1 MCQNTYIGTYIPH
14 SVNTTMY
21 KHFYSQVLVELAKS
35 CDRPHERHLV
45 HHVPSIPSLLV
56 HLHLRAA
63 RHASLRR
70 LLQLSGRQ
78 ADVQL
83 RHDHERLA
91 HSFPGS
97 CLDTSGHYFIY
108 FVLSKRMQC
117 FYNKLMRKY
126 PSSIWRDSNSQR
138 RFEYGSLSPLTNI
151 KVAY

>member
-1 MCQNTYIGTYIPH
+1 
-14 SVNTTMY
+14 MY
-21 KHFYSQVLVELAKS
+21 NHFYSQVLVELAKS

-56 HLHLRAA
+56 HLYLRAA

-97 CLDTSGHYFIY
+97 CLDTSGHYFKKL
-108 FVLSKRMQC
+108 VLSKRIVVFLQQTDE
-117 FYNKLMRKY
+117 KI
-126 PSSIWRDSNSQR
+126 PI
-138 RFEYGSLSPLTNI
+138 
-151 KVAY
+151 